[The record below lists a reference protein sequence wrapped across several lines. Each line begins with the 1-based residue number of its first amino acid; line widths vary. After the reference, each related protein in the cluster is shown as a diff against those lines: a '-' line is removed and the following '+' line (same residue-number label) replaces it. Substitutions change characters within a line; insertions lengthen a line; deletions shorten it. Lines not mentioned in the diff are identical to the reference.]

1 MQNDLDT
8 KLLRN
13 VAASGLARDIC
24 GEPPAWDRDPKFR
37 VENLPV
43 DEIAW
48 HCVLVVADVAVP
60 GSSAKVK
67 APFIVWMAD
76 GNPVSVHAVLER
88 DPTSSIACSLMD
100 AMTAPV
106 LDGPRRPRLVL
117 MENDRMADA
126 LRNAPDDV
134 GHDFAGL
141 IDIAVEPDS
150 DTAELAQDFVQ
161 IQADAQAD

>member
-24 GEPPAWDRDPKFR
+24 GEPPAWDRDPTFR
-37 VENLPV
+37 LENLPL

-48 HCVLVVADVAVP
+48 HCVLVVADVALP
-60 GSSAKVK
+60 GSSTKVK

-106 LDGPRRPRLVL
+106 LDGPRRPRVVLV
-117 MENDRMADA
+117 ENEHMADA
-126 LRNAPDDV
+126 LRNARDDV
-134 GHDFAGL
+134 GHDLAAL
-141 IDIAVEPDS
+141 IDITVGLDS
-150 DTAELAQDFVQ
+150 ETAELAQDFVQ
-161 IQADAQAD
+161 IQADVQAD